1 MVSPSPLK
9 KISIFSSFGKAELAL
24 LEAQAARRKFPAD
37 AIVIREGEDSDSMCV
52 ILSGEVSVLVADS
65 QGEQVTM
72 DTMGEGD
79 YFGEYALFDGSKRS
93 ASIVTTRESSI
104 LFVTRDAI
112 MDLFNDSPESAFSLI
127 VDLIERIHELT
138 DSAKHV

>member
-9 KISIFSSFGKAELAL
+9 KISIFSNLGKAELAL
-24 LEAQAARRKFPAD
+24 LEARAARRKYPAD
-37 AIVIREGEDSDSMCV
+37 TIVIREGEDSDSMCI

-72 DTMGEGD
+72 DTMGKGD

-93 ASIVTTRESSI
+93 ASVVTTKESSI

-127 VDLIERIHELT
+127 VDLISRIHELT
-138 DSAKHV
+138 ASAKHV